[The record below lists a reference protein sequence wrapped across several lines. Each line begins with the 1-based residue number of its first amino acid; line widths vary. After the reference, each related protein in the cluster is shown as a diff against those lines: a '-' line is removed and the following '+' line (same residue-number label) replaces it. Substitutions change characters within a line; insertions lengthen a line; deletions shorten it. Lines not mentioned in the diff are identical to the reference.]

1 MLTFPRLCTKQ
12 KQKAKTFL
20 GMEENTRSDIFA
32 SLEEIKFEQ
41 ALRLNFRRRSTQNY
55 KVTKQKQSNKRKTTK
70 QKTHHILLR
79 FEKNFFQVLQKLMLT
94 FSRSCGGGMHSQFQD
109 GTSTGQNGFDSE
121 GPVVL
126 YAGWRNW

>member
-12 KQKAKTFL
+12 KQNAKTFS
-20 GMEENTRSDIFA
+20 GIEENTRSDIFA
-32 SLEEIKFEQ
+32 SLEETG
-41 ALRLNFRRRSTQNY
+41 LNFQRRSTQNY

-70 QKTHHILLR
+70 QKTHHVLLR
-79 FEKNFFQVLQKLMLT
+79 FERKNFQVLQKLMLT

-121 GPVVL
+121 GLVVL

>member
-1 MLTFPRLCTKQ
+1 MPELSETIDSELQSNETKTKQ
-12 KQKAKTFL
+12 Q
-20 GMEENTRSDIFA
+20 
-32 SLEEIKFEQ
+32 
-41 ALRLNFRRRSTQNY
+41 
-55 KVTKQKQSNKRKTTK
+55 TKNNKNK
-70 QKTHHILLR
+70 KTHHVLLR
-79 FEKNFFQVLQKLMLT
+79 FERKCFQVLQKLMLT